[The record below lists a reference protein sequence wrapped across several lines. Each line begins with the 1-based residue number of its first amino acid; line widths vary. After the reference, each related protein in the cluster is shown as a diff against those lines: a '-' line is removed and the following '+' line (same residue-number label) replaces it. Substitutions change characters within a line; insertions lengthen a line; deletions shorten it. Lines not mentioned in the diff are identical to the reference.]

1 MTFEKNLLMEQKGR
15 KMEIQENNKYTREPA
30 ETQMDNREKYGA
42 TTKPYPS
49 QKELNALLAHLI
61 SIAGVEGADLSPPG
75 RNKGETGVY
84 HENLSKTGPARN
96 NRRESKTARV
106 LGDPGGRQD

>member
-1 MTFEKNLLMEQKGR
+1 MTFEKDLPMEQRGR
-15 KMEIQENNKYTREPA
+15 KMEIQVYKKYTREPVEA
-30 ETQMDNREKYGA
+30 QMGNRGKCGA
-42 TTKPYPS
+42 ATKPFPF

-61 SIAGVEGADLSPPG
+61 SSAGVEGADLSPPG

-84 HENLSKTGPARN
+84 HENLSKTGPTRN